1 MIEVLKFSASWCGP
15 CKALSSILK
24 DVENIKEI
32 DVDENRDLAI
42 ENNVRNVPTLVFLK
56 DGKEVKRSTGMI
68 SLTEY
73 NNIINELNN

>member
-15 CKALSSILK
+15 CKALANVLK
-24 DVENIKEI
+24 DVEGITNIDI
-32 DVDENRDLAI
+32 DENRNATI
-42 ENNVRNVPTLVFLK
+42 ENNVRNVPTLIFLK